1 MTDKP
6 KDPLLTFLEKLI
18 KIESAAT
25 AEVQSRRMGITYSPR
40 VIHHALTSLINET
53 VGHCSRVSDHC
64 AKDLFDFLSKTAW
77 ADGFKVGGLELRLRM
92 LTILNF
98 DPEQD

>member
-18 KIESAAT
+18 KIESDPNPAYLGLRAA
-25 AEVQSRRMGITYSPR
+25 APR
-40 VIHHALTSLINET
+40 HALTSLINET

-64 AKDLFDFLSKTAW
+64 AKDLFDFLSKTTW
-77 ADGFKVGGLELRLRM
+77 ADGQDLTLDEHEQLE
-92 LTILNF
+92 
-98 DPEQD
+98 EK